1 MANIGATELNAL
13 RAEII
18 NSGEVLDFENR
29 IPVATQDNLKDMGQA
44 LFSYKPALNAFINT
58 LFNKIGLTYIRM
70 VSYSNQ
76 LASLKRGMLEFGDTI
91 EEVFTD
97 ICKAHE
103 YTNTP
108 PTGDESDVFKVEKPK
123 TLSAFHKINRKNYYQ
138 TSINERELQ
147 QAFTSYGN
155 FSRYISGI
163 FNSLATSDQ
172 TDEYI
177 IMKQLVGDCLKN
189 AYRVV
194 VGKPTDRATSETFSV
209 ELRKAGLALQYPSRK
224 YNQAG
229 VMNTTSVNDQIV
241 FLRADIVPVIDVTQ
255 LANNFNMNL
264 GKPLSNRIIIVD
276 DFGDTNDAILGGV
289 ADRDFTMVYDVLY
302 TTESI
307 YNPKHRYW
315 NYFMHRQQVI
325 SSSPF
330 ANVICFATEA
340 DTFVINSVKVLPEE
354 QNVLK
359 GYSTNVNVEID
370 YKGTGDLTYVLSM
383 TGNKSANSKVTQDG
397 QVFVGADE
405 TAKTLTITA
414 TTNAKFGDSNTVAVT
429 GTGTINVK

>member
-1 MANIGATELNAL
+1 
-13 RAEII
+13 
-18 NSGEVLDFENR
+18 
-29 IPVATQDNLKDMGQA
+29 
-44 LFSYKPALNAFINT
+44 
-58 LFNKIGLTYIRM
+58 
-70 VSYSNQ
+70 
-76 LASLKRGMLEFGDTI
+76 
-91 EEVFTD
+91 
-97 ICKAHE
+97 
-103 YTNTP
+103 
-108 PTGDESDVFKVEKPK
+108 
-123 TLSAFHKINRKNYYQ
+123 
-138 TSINERELQ
+138 
-147 QAFTSYGN
+147 
-155 FSRYISGI
+155 
-163 FNSLATSDQ
+163 
-172 TDEYI
+172 
-177 IMKQLVGDCLKN
+177 
-189 AYRVV
+189 
-194 VGKPTDRATSETFSV
+194 
-209 ELRKAGLALQYPSRK
+209 
-224 YNQAG
+224 
-229 VMNTTSVNDQIV
+229 MNTTSVNDQIV

-264 GKPLSNRIIIVD
+264 GKPLSNRIIVLD
-276 DFGDTNDAILGGV
+276 DFGDTNDAILGGI

-397 QVFVGADE
+397 QAFVGADE
-405 TAKTLTITA
+405 TAKTLKITA
-414 TTNAKFGDSNTVAVT
+414 TTNAKFGDSKPVAVT